1 MKMNNMEKLAKTAL
15 EYGRDYSG
23 LETIKRIQGGSINEA
38 FYVRT
43 IDAEFFMKFHSHSP
57 KGFFKSEATGLRL
70 MKETRTISV
79 PNYLSYSDQP
89 GKAFLLL
96 EWIEG
101 KKTKDTEVILGQKLA
116 KLHQCFG
123 RMHGFE
129 SDTYIGLLPQ
139 PNELNANWL
148 EYYRTFR
155 LGGQMKQGIDQGL
168 VKGTRRK
175 QLEKLMESLDEWVP
189 SFVEPS
195 HLHGDL
201 YSGNWIVGPGGEPYV
216 VDPSFLY
223 GDRHFEI
230 AYTEL
235 FGGFSTKFYE
245 SYEDNY
251 PLRKDYEDVK
261 PIYQLY
267 YLLAHL
273 NLFGESY
280 GETIDAILH
289 RYVGD
294 LKK

>member
-1 MKMNNMEKLAKTAL
+1 MDNMENMTQLAQIAL
-15 EYGRDYSG
+15 ENARDYSG
-23 LETIKRIQGGSINEA
+23 IQTIKRISGGDINEA
-38 FYVRT
+38 FYVQT
-43 IDAEFFMKFHSHSP
+43 IDAEFFMKFHANSP
-57 KGFFKSEATGLRL
+57 KSFFRSEAIGLRRI
-70 MKETRTISV
+70 KETKTISV

-89 GKAFLLL
+89 GKAFLML

-101 KKTKDTEVILGQKLA
+101 KKNDQTEEILGEKLA

-123 RMHGFE
+123 RMHGLQE
-129 SDTYIGLLPQ
+129 DSYIGLLPQ

-148 EYYRTFR
+148 EYYRDKR
-155 LGGQMKQGIDQGL
+155 LRNQIGIG
-168 VKGTRRK
+168 VEKGYIHGKRQK
-175 QLEKLMESLDEWVP
+175 QLEKLMEHLDKWIP

-235 FGGFSTKFYE
+235 FGGLPTKFYQA
-245 SYEDNY
+245 YQATF
-251 PLRKDYEDVK
+251 PLRENYEDVK

-280 GETIDAILH
+280 GESIDAILDI
-289 RYVGD
+289 YVG
-294 LKK
+294 KIS